1 MSRSRHN
8 ITFKSIKLCNI
19 IFIFIVSLI
28 NAQVTPPS
36 DYDTYG
42 FIDIKT
48 DSMDVPFFID
58 GVFVGKHPLKEPIA
72 VLSGFHEVGYIPP
85 DIQSKK
91 IRDNLS
97 DGLKRVYV
105 ASGDTLKVFLFYDH
119 YLSQAK
125 RLEDE
130 YKIQSYVGVTLFG
143 VLIFLLFS
151 II

>member
-1 MSRSRHN
+1 MSRIRYQN
-8 ITFKSIKLCNI
+8 TFKMINVVIYFLIS
-19 IFIFIVSLI
+19 SLSLAS
-28 NAQVTPPS
+28 AQSSS

-48 DSMDVPFFID
+48 DSMDVPFYID
-58 GVFVGKHPLKEPIA
+58 GVFVGQHPLKEPIA
-72 VLSGFHEVGYIPP
+72 VISGFHEVGYIPP
-85 DIQSKK
+85 EIQSKK

-105 ASGDTLKVFLFYDH
+105 SPGDTLKVFLFYDH

-125 RLEDE
+125 RLESD
-130 YKIQSYVGVTLFG
+130 YKIQSYVGVSLFG
-143 VLIFLLFS
+143 MVIYLLFS